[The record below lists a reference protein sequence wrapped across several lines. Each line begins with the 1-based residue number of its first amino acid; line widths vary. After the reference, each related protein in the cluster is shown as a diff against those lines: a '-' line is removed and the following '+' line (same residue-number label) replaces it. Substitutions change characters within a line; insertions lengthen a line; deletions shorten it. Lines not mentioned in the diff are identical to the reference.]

1 MLSAAREATAASE
14 GRRPGRPKSLPEGGS
29 RLHIYIPDTL
39 VTRLQE
45 IQRETHANSITEVV
59 KAALTLY
66 VAAVDEH
73 KNGGHVYLKRKD
85 GVERQLALFI

>member
-1 MLSAAREATAASE
+1 MTMQHPELEGHE
-14 GRRPGRPKSLPEGGS
+14 GRKRGRPKSLPEGGT

-39 VTRLQE
+39 VNRLQD

-73 KNGGHVYLKRKD
+73 KDGGHVILRRKD
-85 GVERQLALFI
+85 GVERQLAMFI